1 VMNMKRQRHGE
12 GRHREDVRVESS
24 RDGKGRGIGTAEV
37 GPIGEVSRHADRN
50 L

>member
-1 VMNMKRQRHGE
+1 MNMKRQRHGE

-24 RDGKGRGIGTAEV
+24 RDGKRRGIGTAEV

-50 L
+50 LQ